1 MELLKILKSQ
11 VVTMWIAESI
21 AIFFLLGGIVV
32 LAVGLGLFF
41 RSERTLRFFSS
52 ANRWV
57 SMRRPTRPL
66 EVAHDTRPAVLRYHR
81 WIAAGFILG
90 GAFALYGLVAHFDAK
105 AVAYVFRLDVFKPVF
120 AGWVADSVRWI
131 LIVGNAA
138 AIVIG
143 LALAFSP
150 AAVAKLEDAGSRW
163 YSERKATRGADDMKT
178 PLDQRVATYPRY
190 SGVIMMFFG
199 LVLIG
204 VFGSMLA
211 GIR

>member
-1 MELLKILKSQ
+1 MELLRVLNSSA
-11 VVTMWIAESI
+11 VVQWLAQSA
-21 AIFFLLGGIVV
+21 AIFFLLGGLVV
-32 LAVGLGLFF
+32 FAVGLGLFF
-41 RSERTLRFFSS
+41 NSDGTLRLFGTL
-52 ANRWV
+52 NRWV
-57 SMRRPTRPL
+57 SMRRTTRPL
-66 EVAHDTRPAVLRYHR
+66 EIAHDTRPAVLKYRR
-81 WIAAGFILG
+81 WIAALCILG
-90 GAFALYGLVAHFDAK
+90 GAFALYGLFTHFDAR
-105 AVAYVFRLDVFKPVF
+105 AVIYLYRLEFFKPSF
-120 AGWVADSVRWI
+120 AGWVADSARWI

-150 AAVAKLEDAGSRW
+150 GAVARLEAAGSRW
-163 YSERKATRGADDMKT
+163 YSERQATRGADDMKT
-178 PLDQRVATYPRY
+178 PLDQRVAAYPRY

>member
-1 MELLKILKSQ
+1 MEFLRILNSHAFVQ
-11 VVTMWIAESI
+11 WLAQSL
-21 AIFFLLGGIVV
+21 AIFFLLGGFVV

-41 RSERTLRFFSS
+41 NSERTLRLFGPM
-52 ANRWV
+52 NRWV
-57 SMRRPTRPL
+57 SMRRTTRPL
-66 EVAHDTRPAVLRYHR
+66 EIARDTRPIVLRHR
-81 WIAAGFILG
+81 RLIAAACILG
-90 GAFALYGLVAHFDAK
+90 GVFALYGLFTHFDAK
-105 AVAYVFRLDVFKPVF
+105 AVIYVYRLEIFKPSF
-120 AGWVADSVRWI
+120 AGWIADSARWI

-150 AAVAKLEDAGSRW
+150 SAVAKLEAAGSRW
-163 YSERKATRGADDMKT
+163 YSERQATKGADDMKT
-178 PLDQRVATYPRY
+178 PLDDRVAAYPRY